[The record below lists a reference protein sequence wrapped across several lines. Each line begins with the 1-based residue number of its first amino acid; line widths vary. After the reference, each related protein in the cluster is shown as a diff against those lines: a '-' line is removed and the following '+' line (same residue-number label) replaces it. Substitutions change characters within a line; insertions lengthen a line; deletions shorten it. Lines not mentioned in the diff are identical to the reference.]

1 MDEKNFLMISL
12 GILFNIPIT
21 AEQHWKNIKA
31 HQKKKQNKKL
41 DKYTDAF
48 V

>member
-12 GILFNIPIT
+12 VILFNIPIT

-31 HQKKKQNKKL
+31 DQKKKKKL